1 MNLFYK
7 GVSMRAVVVVV
18 LTIFLAA
25 CGSSGD
31 KRLAAPDQDG
41 DGIADAQDECA
52 NSAVDSIV
60 DEAGCALFSGPIEN
74 LVFKAGDHRLDGNS
88 RKVLDNLIAELA
100 RHPTVSISLDGHTD
114 NRGSAETNL
123 QLSKKRVMSVVRY
136 LVSNGVE
143 GRRLKPYGYGESA
156 PIVSNATPEGR
167 ARNRRIDVDIVAQ

>member
-1 MNLFYK
+1 MNLLFK
-7 GVSMRAVVVVV
+7 DVSMRAVVIVV
-18 LTIFLAA
+18 LTLFLAA

-31 KRLAAPDQDG
+31 KRVDALDQDG
-41 DGIADAQDECA
+41 DSIADVQDECVNTA
-52 NSAVDSIV
+52 IGSIV
-60 DEAGCALFSGPIEN
+60 DETGCALFSGPIQG
-74 LVFKAGDHRLDGNS
+74 LVFQAGDHRLDGNS
-88 RKVLDNLIAELA
+88 RTILDSLIAELA

-114 NRGSAETNL
+114 NRGSAEANL

-167 ARNRRIDVDIVAQ
+167 ARNRRIEVDIVAQ